1 MTRRRLN
8 IALHWTFFMMLLA
21 MIKGGTDA
29 VWLRWAYVLLGGL
42 WVGAAVVKGILAKPG
57 PKLQGILRDS
67 FKLMHAGLYALI
79 ALSVFINAAALL
91 NILSK
96 EAAFTSLLV
105 VLVAGTFHAIF
116 HFWRHNVLYDNALRM
131 ISPKFSH
138 KYL

>member
-8 IALHWTFFMMLLA
+8 ILLHWTFFMMLLA

-29 VWLRWAYVLLGGL
+29 AWLRWAYVLVGGV
-42 WVGAAVVKGILAKPG
+42 WVGTAAVKGILAKPG
-57 PKLQGILRDS
+57 PKLEGVLRGS

-79 ALSVFINAAALL
+79 ALSVLSNAAALL
-91 NILSK
+91 GVASK
-96 EAAFTSLLV
+96 DAAFTSLLI
-105 VLVAGTFHAIF
+105 VLVAGTFHGIF